1 MSKTKLTKS
10 DLENGRKLIEGLD
23 TAKYNV
29 TSAFWFYNDDLKLW
43 RLVLVSNIVEQSGSN
58 VAFNLLS
65 HLTSKDIKTE
75 ISLSDITILGTESP
89 LNQIVSTLICTGDS
103 ISEVRLTDNTVNG
116 VVLKDLYLYRSN
128 R

>member
-10 DLENGRKLIEGLD
+10 DLENGRRLIEGLD
-23 TAKYNV
+23 SANFNV
-29 TSAFWFYNDDLKLW
+29 TSAFWFYDDDVKLW
-43 RLVLVSNIVEQSGSN
+43 RLIIVSNIVEQSGTN

-65 HLTSKDIKTE
+65 YLTSKDIKSE
-75 ISLSDITILGTESP
+75 ISLTDITILGTNSP
-89 LNQIVSTLICTGDS
+89 LNQIVSTLISTGNS
-103 ISEVRLTDNTVNG
+103 ISEIRLTDNTVNG